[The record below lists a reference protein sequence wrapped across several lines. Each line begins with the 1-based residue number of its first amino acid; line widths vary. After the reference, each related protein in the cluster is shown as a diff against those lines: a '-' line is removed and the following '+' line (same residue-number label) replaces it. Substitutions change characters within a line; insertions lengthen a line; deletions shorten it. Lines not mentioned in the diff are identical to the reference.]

1 MDMDMQVQ
9 RVTELEGLL
18 HENQIDTPQIRKLQE
33 KNDELW
39 LQLQQW
45 ERVYHKEKI
54 LAASELKT
62 QQDELLNE
70 LEYLLAVSEDEIIQ
84 RQEQRESA
92 SKSEHIWTASRR
104 SEDEAENDSYVTRIK
119 ELEAICTQKDQ
130 TINSLK
136 AVLEHQESVFN
147 EKLKIVTAKY
157 DQVKAINLALQVL
170 CELIHVFDHLLT
182 QLLMLRRL
190 RND

>member
-1 MDMDMQVQ
+1 MQVQ

-84 RQEQRESA
+84 RQEVIYCSKGNLLAKANTYGQQVDDRKTRLKTILMSREL
-92 SKSEHIWTASRR
+92 R
-104 SEDEAENDSYVTRIK
+104 
-119 ELEAICTQKDQ
+119 
-130 TINSLK
+130 SLK
-136 AVLEHQESVFN
+136 QYVPRTIKQ
-147 EKLKIVTAKY
+147 
-157 DQVKAINLALQVL
+157 
-170 CELIHVFDHLLT
+170 
-182 QLLMLRRL
+182 
-190 RND
+190 

>member
-1 MDMDMQVQ
+1 M
-9 RVTELEGLL
+9 
-18 HENQIDTPQIRKLQE
+18 PF
-33 KNDELW
+33 
-39 LQLQQW
+39 
-45 ERVYHKEKI
+45 
-54 LAASELKT
+54 
-62 QQDELLNE
+62 
-70 LEYLLAVSEDEIIQ
+70 
-84 RQEQRESA
+84 
-92 SKSEHIWTASRR
+92 
-104 SEDEAENDSYVTRIK
+104 
-119 ELEAICTQKDQ
+119 CFKDQ